1 MHKKIPFR
9 KCNISPEN
17 GGALSARSGSAS
29 PSLSDEFIRNISIKK
44 NLLRGH
50 RLKSQSTKISKYK
63 ITKSIST
70 FTCSNLQQQ
79 EYYKTP
85 GANSLS
91 DFNQSTLFN
100 SPKLHTPLDF
110 KSYFSQGNEMSNEF
124 ANRNRVLNYKRS
136 KKIYFS

>member
-1 MHKKIPFR
+1 M
-9 KCNISPEN
+9 

-50 RLKSQSTKISKYK
+50 HLKSQSTKISKYK

-79 EYYKTP
+79 ENDKTP

-91 DFNQSTLFN
+91 DFNQSNLFN